1 MKHRCLMHIIGDKKI
16 RTSFLFAGKY
26 CYMVVD
32 WNSAWTLCTGCKI
45 EELCV
50 ALPAS
55 MKDWLFTIN
64 LPEFVLSHIRY
75 AYL

>member
-1 MKHRCLMHIIGDKKI
+1 MHIIGDKKI